1 MHMILRQ
8 ARLVILIFDVLT
20 RNMYDCRIILFQV
33 CYGFYKKFSRE
44 DEIEAA
50 RTETILR
57 IAQYVKT
64 HPHARPHELRAKLD
78 DEINLFRVKL
88 QSIQ

>member
-1 MHMILRQ
+1 MGLKIGSIENIPRKTKIVVTL
-8 ARLVILIFDVLT
+8 
-20 RNMYDCRIILFQV
+20 QV
-33 CYGFYKKFSRE
+33 CYGFYKKFSKE

-64 HPHARPHELRAKLD
+64 HPHARPHELRAKVD

>member
-1 MHMILRQ
+1 MLK
-8 ARLVILIFDVLT
+8 
-20 RNMYDCRIILFQV
+20 LFQV
-33 CYGFYKKFSRE
+33 CYGFYKKFSKE

-64 HPHARPHELRAKLD
+64 HPHARPHELRAKVD